1 LNQTITKPRSKR
13 RTASK
18 EQRQTQL
25 IKATIRSIAKHGLS
39 ETTMAT
45 VAGEAGLSQGIINL
59 HFKSKERLLEETLR
73 YIVDEYRTAWYKALN
88 NSGGSADK
96 KLSALVAVDFDKR
109 ICQRNKLAVWF
120 AFWGES
126 RSRLTYRKICAESSR
141 EYKQVL
147 TRLCETI
154 IMEGTYI
161 TRAQDVATGLLAMSE
176 GLWLDLLLDP
186 SELTPEQ
193 AQAISMSYLRGIFPD
208 HFSVWER

>member
-186 SELTPEQ
+186 TELTPEQ